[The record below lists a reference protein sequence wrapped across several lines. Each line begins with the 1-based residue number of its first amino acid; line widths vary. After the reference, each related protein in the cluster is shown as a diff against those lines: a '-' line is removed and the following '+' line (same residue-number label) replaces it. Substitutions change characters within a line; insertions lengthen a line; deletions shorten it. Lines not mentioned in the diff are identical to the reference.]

1 MIYLIFIAIIAI
13 ALLFLYL
20 RKRNTLTMDCIQDDN
35 AKGKRIIMATQMS
48 ENEIKDAINGFIKLY
63 EENGDKVDRP
73 QVRQQEGDVF
83 IIYLPDTTPYDLFCY
98 WVNYMVY
105 SDKGKK
111 YNNNITGWY
120 EVSANAKL
128 FPNQILMVYVPES
141 DTEYDNV
148 YFTTKDNFCYK
159 LEFAGGTSIKPQ
171 KNVYRRYSD
180 IPLNVAPY

>member
-1 MIYLIFIAIIAI
+1 MNYLIILAVLAI
-13 ALLFLYL
+13 AFVFLYF
-20 RKRNTLTMDCIQDDN
+20 KNKSAITMDSIQDDT
-35 AKGKRIIMATQMS
+35 AKGKRIIMATQMN
-48 ENEIKDAINGFIKLY
+48 ENEVENAINGFIKQY
-63 EENGDKVDRP
+63 EDNGDKVDRP

-83 IIYLPDTTPYDLFCY
+83 MIYLPDTTPYDLFCY

-159 LEFAGGTSIKPQ
+159 QEFAGGTSIKPQ

-180 IPLNVAPY
+180 IPSNITSF

>member
-1 MIYLIFIAIIAI
+1 MNYLIILAVLAI
-13 ALLFLYL
+13 AFVFLYF
-20 RKRNTLTMDCIQDDN
+20 KNKSAITMDSIQDDT
-35 AKGKRIIMATQMS
+35 AKGKRIIVATQMN
-48 ENEIKDAINGFIKLY
+48 ENEVENAINGFIKLN
-63 EENGDKVDRP
+63 EENGNKVDRP
-73 QVRQQEGDVF
+73 QVKQQEENVF
-83 IIYLPDTTPYDLFCY
+83 MIYLPDITPYDTFCY
-98 WVNYMVY
+98 WLNYIVY
-105 SDKGKK
+105 SDKEKK

-159 LEFAGGTSIKPQ
+159 QEFAGGTSIKPQ

-180 IPLNVAPY
+180 IPSNITSF

>member
-1 MIYLIFIAIIAI
+1 MNYLIILAVLAI
-13 ALLFLYL
+13 AFVFLYFK
-20 RKRNTLTMDCIQDDN
+20 KRSAITMDSIQDDT
-35 AKGKRIIMATQMS
+35 AKGKRIIMATQMN
-48 ENEIKDAINGFIKLY
+48 ENEVENAINGFIKQY
-63 EENGDKVDRP
+63 EDNGEKVDRP

-83 IIYLPDTTPYDLFCY
+83 MTHLPDTTPYDLFCY

-148 YFTTKDNFCYK
+148 YFTTKDNICYK
-159 LEFAGGTSIKPQ
+159 QEFGGGTFIKQQ
-171 KNVYRRYSD
+171 KNVYRKYYD
-180 IPLNVAPY
+180 IP